1 MRIDFNLRNQRTNL
15 KNLNRV
21 ADPPKNQLQ
30 LSVGLNLETV
40 NTISIGTMP
49 YLSRGSNSLNSASE
63 NKKENVKKPH
73 EIILVSTKL
82 PDTLHETGFPILGF
96 ITILS

>member
-30 LSVGLNLETV
+30 LSVGLNLETL

-49 YLSRGSNSLNSASE
+49 YLSRSNSLNSASE